1 MLLAYCKSYEGHS
14 KIGNDFPASYW
25 NQDSKIFTI
34 FEVSFLHNKF
44 RRHLI
49 FRMSASTSQFF
60 SWIPPYVYFPY
71 LSAKSQWRLYP
82 RADIAVGMNILR
94 RREYCD
100 SENDA
105 HNNEYVSLGVRWVS
119 RYSFDCSLMKGLVD
133 ISRTH

>member
-49 FRMSASTSQFF
+49 FRMSMYISHILA
-60 SWIPPYVYFPY
+60 
-71 LSAKSQWRLYP
+71 P
-82 RADIAVGMNILR
+82 RASGDYTLGPILR
-94 RREYCD
+94 
-100 SENDA
+100 
-105 HNNEYVSLGVRWVS
+105 
-119 RYSFDCSLMKGLVD
+119 LV
-133 ISRTH
+133 